1 MLLHYEVMN
10 RKGAKVPGTI
20 FRSYGARA
28 KGFFVG
34 FVVAIEMQAPGFLLR
49 TILRRKL
56 GAGQRSRLQREYPIF
71 GTLSNEW
78 KALVH
83 QILFMLFH

>member
-28 KGFFVG
+28 KGVICWFVLILEEG
-34 FVVAIEMQAPGFLLR
+34 PRITTQQALTGGNG
-49 TILRRKL
+49 I
-56 GAGQRSRLQREYPIF
+56 GDCDD
-71 GTLSNEW
+71 
-78 KALVH
+78 
-83 QILFMLFH
+83 